1 MDVASQNRFQDL
13 MQASVFKVHPKL
25 FLLVGGCSKANIVD
39 ITQRCLFLTNKPMIL
54 LNIWAISKPFVNKL
68 IIG

>member
-25 FLLVGGCSKANIVD
+25 FLLVGGCSKDCRYIQVGA
-39 ITQRCLFLTNKPMIL
+39 
-54 LNIWAISKPFVNKL
+54 KL
-68 IIG
+68 QEGFAFPGSRLRW